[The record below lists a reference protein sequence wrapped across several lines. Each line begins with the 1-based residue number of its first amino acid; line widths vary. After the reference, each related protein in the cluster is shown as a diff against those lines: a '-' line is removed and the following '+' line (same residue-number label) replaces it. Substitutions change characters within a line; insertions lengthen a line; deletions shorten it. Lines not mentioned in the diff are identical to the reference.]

1 MGQTA
6 DTPQKGEMI
15 MNYREVMDAFSC
27 CGIGMVLAAEDN
39 TVLDFNEAGGKLLH
53 VDANIRGRA
62 LEEAAPFL
70 FHPDA
75 PKVFGNPAF
84 GQYLLPCPCPA
95 FDGLPAG
102 TRLFAFRDAT
112 MEFQCGLLENVLN
125 RVSEAITLW
134 DRQGR
139 MLMLND
145 AAVKLEAHVSRDAV
159 GRHVSTLYQA
169 RNDSILVIPQIIEK
183 KKPLIGL
190 RQDFVTH
197 TGKELQIISNNYPIL
212 KNGEVVGAISMMD
225 DYTKLE
231 ELNKQ
236 IIELQR
242 KLVDQS
248 KKPAAAKGNA
258 LPAKFHFNDIVCSSR
273 IMRTAIGRCKQV
285 ARSDAPVMLYG
296 ETGTGKELFAQ
307 SIHNESPRA
316 NGPFLAVNCAAIPA
330 TLLESM
336 LFGTE
341 KGAYTGAE
349 KREGLFE
356 QADTGT
362 LLLDEINSM
371 DIALQ
376 SKLLRVLQ
384 EGTFRRVGG
393 SKLIHV
399 DVRVLS
405 NINIP
410 PLEAIEQELLRK
422 DLYYRL
428 GVINIKIPPLRE
440 RKEDIL
446 LLTQSFIRTKNRKLL
461 KNATALSPAA
471 AELLFAYDWPGN
483 VRELQ
488 HAIEYALNIIP
499 EEMDVIQPEFLP
511 EHILQAVGGTAAPA
525 AAACGTPTLESVMQ
539 EAGARF
545 LQGALLEHGGNI
557 SQTAKALGITRQ
569 NLQHRMKKFGVHAV
583 PTAEK

>member
-1 MGQTA
+1 
-6 DTPQKGEMI
+6 
-15 MNYREVMDAFSC
+15 MNYRELMHAFSC
-27 CGIGMVLAAEDN
+27 CGIGVILAAQDD
-39 TVLDFNEAGGKLLH
+39 TILDINESGCRLLCAG
-53 VDANIRGRA
+53 DDIRGKK
-62 LEEAAPFL
+62 LEEIDPFL
-70 FHPDA
+70 CGDENA
-75 PKVFGNPAF
+75 SLEFGNPAF
-84 GQYLLPCPCPA
+84 DRYLLRCPCPEP
-95 FDGLPAG
+95 DGLPAA
-102 TRLFAFRDAT
+102 TRLLSFRDAT
-112 MEFQCGLLENVLN
+112 MDFKYGLLENVLN

-134 DRQGR
+134 DQHGR

-145 AAVKLEAHVSRDAV
+145 AAVKLEAHVGKDAV
-159 GRHVSTLYQA
+159 GRHVTALYQA

-183 KKPLIGL
+183 KKPLLNL

-197 TGKELQIISNNYPIL
+197 TGKELQIVSNNYPIL
-212 KNGEVVGAISMMD
+212 QNGRVVGAISMMD

-242 KLVDQS
+242 QLMNQS
-248 KKPAAAKGNA
+248 KRPAPAKGTA
-258 LPAKFHFNDIVCSSR
+258 LPAKFHFNDIVCESR
-273 IMRTAIGRCKQV
+273 IMRTTIARCKQV
-285 ARSDAPVMLYG
+285 AQSDAPVMIYG

-316 NGPFLAVNCAAIPA
+316 SGPFLAVNCAAIPA

-356 QADTGT
+356 QASGGT

-371 DIALQ
+371 DITLQ

-410 PLEAIEQELLRK
+410 PLEAIEQEVLRK

-461 KNATALSPAA
+461 KNATTLAPAT
-471 AELLFAYDWPGN
+471 AEMFFAYDWPGN

-499 EEMDVIQPEFLP
+499 NEMDVISPEFIP
-511 EHILQAVGGTAAPA
+511 EHILLAVGGET
-525 AAACGTPTLESVMQ
+525 TPSTDTDIMPTMESVMQ

-545 LQGALLEHGGNI
+545 LRRALLEHGGNI

-569 NLQHRMKKFGVHAV
+569 NLQHRMKKLGIHS
-583 PTAEK
+583 EKPIV